1 MTEDQKLKVARPK
14 HLSDSDE
21 AAINAQLDKLH
32 TAGVADKE
40 KVTGSGCKRWKHYT
54 NFALGN
60 HWEGYDGGLEVTYTD
75 NRIGRNLRTKANLV
89 NEMHIGAEFEA
100 REPGD
105 EVSAALQN
113 AIIDMYWEQLGIP
126 ETLDR
131 VGMMADRLGTGLI
144 KVHWDPKAG
153 KLGDPRVDWWPSENL
168 ITEPGKTK
176 FDDMRWICA
185 TSWLDVKECETKYGF
200 KPTDLGE
207 EDKNADMGD
216 LEDSTEQV
224 SGTMYNVSDYD
235 AALQTTTT
243 GKVPADSFF
252 SSSEDGKKVEKQ
264 EWWIRDDAIE
274 TTEGDEGKA
283 KKSKKY
289 PGGRLIVRLGKQVV
303 VDKKNPYEHG
313 KWPYAHDIDE
323 MDPKRFWGDCSV
335 RHAIPVQKAHN
346 VTFSII
352 ENNMHLNTNTPWLN
366 PFNSGVSNAD
376 LQSEGSRSG
385 GIINCRPNAPPSR
398 MPPMTISHNLFDW
411 YDRTAEGIDDIMEIQ
426 QVIPPGARGYPAS
439 GEVIEQLRESQLVK
453 IRARANHR
461 ARCVQ
466 RVVALLGATV
476 AQFYTEERYVRIVGP
491 LPEALR
497 KLAADSIG
505 DEEGQIRP
513 NGGKGYFVKV
523 DPEAIANRLDVRIK
537 EAVWEP
543 LSKKTQID
551 QLTHLMELQGGVA
564 PDAPIQPTDIL
575 ALSQLG
581 TMGDQM
587 QRRADKR
594 EAKMAAE
601 EQAAPPQP
609 QGPPMPPDPNM
620 QGPPMMPGM
629 PPGGMPPITGG
640 M

>member
-1 MTEDQKLKVARPK
+1 MGSGLTEDKKLKVARPK
-14 HLSDSDE
+14 HLSAADE
-21 AAINAQLDKLH
+21 AAINVQLDKLH
-32 TAGVADKE
+32 AVGIADRDKVAGA
-40 KVTGSGCKRWKHYT
+40 GCKRWKHYT
-54 NFALGN
+54 DFALGK
-60 HWEGYDGGLEVTYTD
+60 HWEGYDGDLEVTYVD

-113 AIIDMYWEQLGIP
+113 AIIDLYWEQLGVP

-131 VGMMADRLGTGLI
+131 VGMNADRLGTGVI
-144 KVHWDPKAG
+144 KVHWDPRTNNG
-153 KLGDPRVDWWPSENL
+153 LGDPRVDVWPTDQL

-176 FDDMRWICA
+176 FDDMRWMCA
-185 TSWLDVKECETKYGF
+185 WSWLDEKECESKHGF
-200 KPTDLGE
+200 KPKDPGE
-207 EDKNADMGD
+207 ENKNADMGD
-216 LEDSTEQV
+216 LDDTTEYT
-224 SGTMYNVSDYD
+224 SGTMHNVSDYD
-235 AALQTTTT
+235 QPLETTTT
-243 GKVPADSFF
+243 GKIPAESFF
-252 SSSEDGKKVEKQ
+252 SGDENTKKVLKE

-274 TTEGDEGKA
+274 VTEGDEGEKT
-283 KKSKKY
+283 KSKKY

-323 MDPKRFWGDCSV
+323 LDPKRFWGDTSI

-352 ENNMHLNTNTPWLN
+352 ENNMHLNTSTPWLN
-366 PFNSGVSNAD
+366 PYNSGVSNDD
-376 LQSEGSRSG
+376 LQAQGSMSG
-385 GIINCRPNAPPSR
+385 GIINCRPNAPPTR
-398 MPPMTISHNLFDW
+398 MPPAPISPNLFDW

-453 IRARANHR
+453 IRARANNR

-466 RVVALLGATV
+466 RVVELLGATV
-476 AQFYTEERYVRIVGP
+476 AQFYTKERYIRITGP

-523 DPEAIANRLDVRIK
+523 DPKAIAQRLDVRIK

-543 LSKKTQID
+543 LSKKSQID
-551 QLTHLMELQGGVA
+551 QITHIMELQGGVA
-564 PDAPIQPTDIL
+564 PDAPIQPMDIL

-581 TMGDQM
+581 SAGDQM
-587 QRRADKR
+587 QRRANKR
-594 EAKMAAE
+594 EAELAAQ
-601 EQAAPPQP
+601 EQAPPLEAPPMEQV
-609 QGPPMPPDPNM
+609 PPIAPPI
-620 QGPPMMPGM
+620 PMMPG
-629 PPGGMPPITGG
+629 PPMQGGGF
-640 M
+640 